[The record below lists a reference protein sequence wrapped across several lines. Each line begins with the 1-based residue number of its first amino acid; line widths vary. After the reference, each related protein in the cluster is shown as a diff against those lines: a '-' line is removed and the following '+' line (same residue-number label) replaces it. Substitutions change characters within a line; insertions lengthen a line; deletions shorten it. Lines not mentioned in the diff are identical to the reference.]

1 MFVGISLDSMLPKM
15 KSLYSLWTKI
25 VLLLVLWS
33 MGMEGIASSLLSK
46 PDLAWKNLSVLGKR
60 MSVYCIFTDS
70 RGIVWLGTNNGLFF
84 YDGVATHA
92 VSEAEIS
99 KNQVYDILEHGGE
112 LLLGTNR
119 GLMKYSF
126 RDNVMAYYDEE
137 DSPREIRSLLLVDHW
152 LWAGSLEGMFVFDLA
167 TREVRNVSAGLPDN
181 AVYSILRDARGILY
195 AGTYD
200 GLARWDAADQIFH
213 EVEVPGQG
221 PGNLFV
227 NCLLEAPDRQSI
239 YIGTEGSLY
248 RYTPLSGAFEKNEQL
263 GGTNIKCLAQG
274 SEGPLWVGT
283 DKGVFELD
291 GGELRRYVH
300 DSRQGQ
306 TLSNN
311 EIWCIHMGETDNIWV
326 GNEMGFSVAS
336 GSTAIQTVRLS
347 ALTHSGEGNDI
358 HSIYRDSRGTLWIN
372 GTSGIIK
379 LSDGQSARWYKASGK
394 SNALSHNHIRAVK
407 EDSDGTV
414 WFATD
419 GGLNRYNAAT
429 DDFDVFH
436 VVDKEG
442 RYASNWVYAL
452 EEDNGH
458 FIIGSYL
465 GGLHY
470 VSKSK
475 FKTSGG
481 EIVSDQSVN
490 VASPLFKGS
499 RLPLRND
506 LVNKVVKD
514 AAGSIWILCFND
526 DLLTEVKSDG
536 RVMVYDLPR
545 LGGGR
550 PNQLVLDKW
559 GRVWCAFKGG
569 AAVFDADDTCH
580 VVRFPKTDGDESALA
595 MERVGNCVW
604 VSTVSN
610 VWNINGKTFEVNL
623 LPVPQ
628 KSYKAIYADSV
639 TGKVYLGSNDEITEV
654 APRLLDDGTDRATI
668 KMVLADMGDGIF
680 DLSRLL
686 PGKQGL
692 TLPSHGSLNLIVSN
706 LNYTSGT
713 SQRYCYKLA
722 QSRTDTIGKWII
734 LPEDFNTI
742 SLSELKMG
750 DYYILLKTVGTL
762 ASAYAVPL
770 HVQAPWPL
778 SWWAFCLYVLA
789 ILSIMTYIIW
799 YMRRRNVRLL
809 QEEDRRKSLEVVERK
824 LTFLSNISHD
834 LKTPLSLIMGPVSV
848 LKERAQDEEAR
859 KSLETVYENAV
870 RLNSLIHRTL
880 EINQLE
886 NDEEDGLIL
895 STFNVV
901 NFCKSIFESFK
912 ESHPQKKFVFYSS
925 VPQFAIE
932 ADAVKLESI
941 LNNLLSNAC
950 KYSEDNAT
958 ISCGISLDDRN
969 IRIVVSDDGM
979 GIAEMDQP
987 LVFQRM
993 FRAPSTSKMREGTGI
1008 GLYLVKKYIELMN
1021 GRIELH
1027 SEKGQGTS
1035 FVITMPLSEKAFV
1048 EQTESRTDNADYN
1061 KPKILIVEDNLQ
1073 ISAFI
1078 HDLLKKD
1085 YTCLMAENG
1094 RAGLSLAAS
1103 FLPDLIITDELM
1115 PVMNGMEMIRRLKQN
1130 PHLANIPTIMLTA
1143 QSDNDT
1149 ESESVK
1155 SGVDIFME
1163 KPFVPSVLQGRIA
1176 HLLQVRAKLQES
1188 IRIEAITEAKP
1199 IQAESASEKLLAQVS
1214 QIIEDNISDP
1224 DLNVNMVCEK
1234 SSIPNKQFY
1243 RLIKKYLG
1251 MGPLDYIR
1259 SVRLQKAAMLLS
1271 QKRFTVSEVCY
1282 MVGFKSASY
1291 FAKCFQEKFGVKPSQ
1306 YPPEGQSVI

>member
-1 MFVGISLDSMLPKM
+1 MGTECVAFP
-15 KSLYSLWTKI
+15 
-25 VLLLVLWS
+25 VLS
-33 MGMEGIASSLLSK
+33 ESELS
-46 PDLAWKNLSVLGKR
+46 WKNLFVQGKR

-84 YDGVATHA
+84 YDGVTTHG
-92 VSEAEIS
+92 VSETEIAR
-99 KNQVYDILEHGGE
+99 NQVYSVLEQEDG

-119 GLMKYSF
+119 GLMRYSF
-126 RDNVMAYYDEE
+126 RDNVLEYYAMD
-137 DSPREIRSLLLVDHW
+137 DAPREIRCMLLMDDV
-152 LWAGSLEGMFVFDLA
+152 LWMGSIDGMFTFNLA
-167 TREVRNVSAGLPDN
+167 TREVRNVSAGLPHKS
-181 AVYSILRDARGILY
+181 VYSILRDSRGILY

-200 GLARWDAADQIFH
+200 GLAWWDTASESFQ
-213 EVEVPGQG
+213 EVNVRGTETIPN
-221 PGNLFV
+221 NLFV
-227 NCLLEAPDRQSI
+227 NSLLETSDRQSI
-239 YIGTEGSLY
+239 YIGTEGNLY
-248 RYTPLSGAFEKNEQL
+248 RYTPMTRTCERIERVKGN
-263 GGTNIKCLAQG
+263 NIKCLAQSDNG
-274 SEGPLWVGT
+274 HLLVGT
-283 DKGVFELD
+283 DKGVFELAD
-291 GGELRRYVH
+291 NGIKQYFH
-300 DSRQGQ
+300 DSRQEQ

-311 EIWCIHMGETDNIWV
+311 EIWCIYSDDADNIWV
-326 GNEMGFSVAS
+326 GHEMGFSLAS
-336 GSTAIQTVRLS
+336 SSNAIRVVRLS
-347 ALTHSGEGNDI
+347 TLTHSGEGNDI
-358 HSIYRDSRGTLWIN
+358 HSIYRDRRGTLWIN

-379 LSDGQSARWYKASGK
+379 LSADGPARWYKASDK
-394 SNALSHNHIRAVK
+394 PHSLSHNHIRAIK
-407 EDSDGTV
+407 EDSDGTI

-419 GGLNRYNAAT
+419 GGLNRYNEAT
-429 DDFDVFH
+429 DNFDVFH
-436 VVDKEG
+436 IVDKDG
-442 RYASNWVYAL
+442 QYASNWVYAL
-452 EEDNGH
+452 EEDSGH

-465 GGLHY
+465 GGLHD

-475 FKTSGG
+475 FNIPGG
-481 EIVSDQSVN
+481 VIVADQSIN
-490 VASPLFKGS
+490 VSSPFFKGNNL
-499 RLPLRND
+499 RLRNN
-506 LVNKVVKD
+506 LVSKVLKD
-514 AAGSIWILCFND
+514 VAGNLWILCFND
-526 DLLTEVKSDG
+526 DLLTELKPDG
-536 RVMVYDLPR
+536 RVIGHNIAKMT
-545 LGGGR
+545 GHR

-559 GRVWCAFKGG
+559 GRLWCAFKGG
-569 AAVFDADDTCH
+569 VVMFDKDDTGH
-580 VVRFPKTDGDESALA
+580 IVRFPKTDGDESALA
-595 MERVGNCVW
+595 IEKVGDGVW

-610 VWNINGKTFEVNL
+610 VWNIDGKTLDVNL
-623 LPVPQ
+623 LPFPQ
-628 KSYKAIYADSV
+628 KSYKSIYADSL
-639 TGKVYLGSNDEITEV
+639 TRKVYMGSNDEITEV
-654 APRLLDDGTDRATI
+654 DPLMLDDGVVRASI
-668 KMVLADMGDGIF
+668 KMVLADIGDGIF

-686 PGKQGL
+686 PEEQGL
-692 TLPSHGSLNLIVSN
+692 TLPNHGSLNLIVSN
-706 LNYTSGT
+706 LDYTPGA
-713 SQRYCYKLA
+713 SQRYSYKLA
-722 QSRTDTIGKWII
+722 QSRTDTVGKWII

-750 DYYILLKTVGTL
+750 DYYILLKAVGTL
-762 ASAYAVPL
+762 EATYAVPL

-778 SWWAFCLYVLA
+778 SWWAFCLYFLTIFSVMA
-789 ILSIMTYIIW
+789 YIIW
-799 YMRRRNVRLL
+799 YMRRRNARLL
-809 QEEDRRKSLEVVERK
+809 LEEDRRKSLEVVERK

-848 LKERAQDEEAR
+848 LKERVQDEETR

-870 RLNSLIHRTL
+870 KLNGLIHRTL
-880 EINQLE
+880 EINRLE
-886 NDEEDGLIL
+886 NGEEDGLIL
-895 STFNVV
+895 STFNIV

-932 ADAVKLESI
+932 ADAVKLESV

-993 FRAPSTSKMREGTGI
+993 FRAPSTSKMREGTGL

-1035 FVITMPLSEKAFV
+1035 FVITMPLSEKNLA
-1048 EQTESRTDNADYN
+1048 EQTETGADLAGYN
-1061 KPKILIVEDNLQ
+1061 KPKILVVEDNMQ

-1085 YTCLMAENG
+1085 YTCLTAENG
-1094 RAGLSLAAS
+1094 RTGLSLAAS
-1103 FLPDLIITDELM
+1103 FIPDLIITDELM

-1143 QSDNDT
+1143 QADNET

-1163 KPFVPSVLQGRIA
+1163 KPFVPSVLLGRIS
-1176 HLLQVRAKLQES
+1176 HLLQLRTKLQES

-1199 IQAESASEKLLAQVS
+1199 IEAESASEKLLACVS

-1234 SSIPNKQFY
+1234 SGISNKQLY
-1243 RLIKKYLG
+1243 RLVKKYLG

-1259 SVRLQKAAMLLS
+1259 SVRLQKAAMLIS

>member
-1 MFVGISLDSMLPKM
+1 
-15 KSLYSLWTKI
+15 
-25 VLLLVLWS
+25 
-33 MGMEGIASSLLSK
+33 
-46 PDLAWKNLSVLGKR
+46 
-60 MSVYCIFTDS
+60 MSVYCLFMDS

-84 YDGVATHA
+84 YDGVTTHA
-92 VSEAEIS
+92 VSESGIS
-99 KNQVYDILEHGGE
+99 RYPVYSITEYDGT
-112 LLLGTNR
+112 LLLGTNT
-119 GLMKYSF
+119 GLTAFSLRTNTFESYSVA
-126 RDNVMAYYDEE
+126 DD
-137 DSPREIRSLLLVDHW
+137 PIKEIRCLLLDGDI
-152 LWAGSLEGMFVFDLA
+152 LWMGSLYGMFVCDLS
-167 TREVRNVSAGLPDN
+167 TREVKNVSEGLPHKS
-181 AVYSILRDARGILY
+181 VYSILRDSRGILY

-200 GLARWDAADQIFH
+200 GLARWNPADSVFR
-213 EVEVPGQG
+213 EVNLQGQG
-221 PGNLFV
+221 KSSKNLFV
-227 NCLLEAPDRQSI
+227 NCLYETSDQQHI
-239 YIGTEGSLY
+239 YIGTEGHLY
-248 RYTPLSGAFEKNEQL
+248 RYIPVSGACEEVEQL
-263 GGTNIKCLAQG
+263 KGNNIKCMTQ
-274 SEGPLWVGT
+274 SEDGRLLFGT
-283 DKGVFELD
+283 DRGIFDLQGNNV
-291 GGELRRYVH
+291 RQYVH
-300 DSRQGQ
+300 DSRQEQ
-306 TLSNN
+306 TLANN
-311 EIWCIHMGETDNIWV
+311 EIWCIRSDKANNIWAGHEV
-326 GNEMGFSVAS
+326 GFSIAANS
-336 GSTAIQTVRLS
+336 NALRAIRLS
-347 ALTHSGEGNDI
+347 RLTRSGEGNDI
-358 HSIYRDSRGTLWIN
+358 HSIYRDRQGTLWIN
-372 GTSGIIK
+372 GTNGIIK
-379 LSDGQSARWYKASGK
+379 LAENEPAKWYKASGEPH
-394 SNALSHNHIRAVK
+394 SLSHNHIRAIK
-407 EDSDGTV
+407 EDARGNI

-419 GGLNRYNAAT
+419 GGLNRYNAKT
-429 DDFDVFH
+429 DNFDVFH
-436 VVDKEG
+436 VVDKAG
-442 RYASNWVYAL
+442 KYATNWVYAL
-452 EEDNGH
+452 EEDDDH
-458 FIIGSYL
+458 FLIGSYL

-470 VSKSK
+470 VAKSK
-475 FKTSGG
+475 FDIPGG
-481 EIVSDQSVN
+481 VIVADQSVN
-490 VASPLFKGS
+490 VASPNFKGTA
-499 RLPLRND
+499 LHLNNN
-506 LVNKVVKD
+506 LINKVVKD
-514 AAGSIWILCFND
+514 SSGNIWILCFND
-526 DLLTEVKSDG
+526 DILTEVQPDG
-536 RVMVYDLPR
+536 KVVTYPITAMTGNP
-545 LGGGR
+545 
-550 PNQLVLDKW
+550 PNQLALDGH

-569 AAVFDADDTCH
+569 
-580 VVRFPKTDGDESALA
+580 VVIFTKEGASRVIRFPRTDGDESVLA
-595 MERVGNCVW
+595 IERVGEGVW

-610 VWNINGKTFEVNL
+610 VWSIDGKSFKVDL
-623 LPVPQ
+623 LPIPQ
-628 KSYKAIYADSV
+628 KSYKSIYADSL
-639 TGKVYLGSNDEITEV
+639 TRKVYLGGNDEIVEIT
-654 APRLLDDGTDRATI
+654 PQKLDDEADRSVI
-668 KMVLADMGDGIF
+668 KMVLADMGNGIF

-706 LNYTSGT
+706 LDYTPGA
-713 SQRYCYKLA
+713 SQRYYYKLA

-734 LPEDFNTI
+734 LPEEFNTI

-762 ASAYAVPL
+762 GAAYAVPL

-789 ILSIMTYIIW
+789 ILSIMAYIIW
-799 YMRRRNVRLL
+799 YMRRRNARLL

-870 RLNSLIHRTL
+870 RLNSLIHSTL
-880 EINQLE
+880 EINRLE

-1048 EQTESRTDNADYN
+1048 EQTENCMDNADYN

-1224 DLNVNMVCEK
+1224 DLNVSMVCEK
-1234 SSIPNKQFY
+1234 SGIPNKQLY